1 MSRSEKRRLSP
12 AVEAIVAHEGLMP
25 NQTPFRITSPQM
37 RAWTSMFDSTIRAP
51 LDPNYPKPKGRENFL
66 FVPEG
71 QGGEVP
77 YMVQE
82 QFGRY
87 LQRNP
92 EITLAEAIRV
102 FDQSG
107 AAGKEAYL
115 KGKGYFGEKKLREY
129 L

>member
-1 MSRSEKRRLSP
+1 
-12 AVEAIVAHEGLMP
+12 
-25 NQTPFRITSPQM
+25 
-37 RAWTSMFDSTIRAP
+37 MFDNTMKAP

-66 FVPEG
+66 FVPKG

-87 LQRNP
+87 AQRNP
-92 EITLAEAIRV
+92 NITLGEAIRI

-107 AAGKEAYL
+107 AKGKEAYL
-115 KGKGYFGEKKLREY
+115 SQKGYLAAKKLAEY